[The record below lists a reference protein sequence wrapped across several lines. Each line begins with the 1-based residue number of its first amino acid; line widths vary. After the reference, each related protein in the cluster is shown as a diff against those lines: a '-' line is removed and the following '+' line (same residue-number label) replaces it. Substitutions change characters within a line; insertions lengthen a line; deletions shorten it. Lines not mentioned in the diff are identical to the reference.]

1 MTGNHPLEIDR
12 RRTSQNVLGDGQ
24 AWMSQLQWNRGLP
37 LLHFHARSA
46 MGFFHQLS
54 EKFNVNS
61 AVQTFVQTMPQPAR
75 SGKRNAFLVHRV
87 QKFSLQESM
96 IVQPNYA
103 VVDAKHN
110 SPLRRKSS
118 GLKFNAL
125 LVSEVFE

>member
-1 MTGNHPLEIDR
+1 MTGNHPPEIDR

-37 LLHFHARSA
+37 LLHYLARSA

-54 EKFNVNS
+54 EKSNVNS
-61 AVQTFVQTMPQPAR
+61 VVQTFVQTMPQPAR
-75 SGKRNAFLVHRV
+75 SGKRNVFLVLHV

-96 IVQPNYA
+96 IVQQNYA

-110 SPLRRKSS
+110 LPLRRKSS
-118 GLKFNAL
+118 ELKFNAL